1 MQRTTVPRKLHQ
13 PGRCRH
19 RTKAFNCVV
28 RTVWLTLI
36 FFAAALGGA
45 LYRVRL
51 LIRDSSSEFFVS
63 GRPKIAL
70 DALLPTLD
78 GS

>member
-1 MQRTTVPRKLHQ
+1 M
-13 PGRCRH
+13 G
-19 RTKAFNCVV
+19 
-28 RTVWLTLI
+28 RTVWPTLI
-36 FFAAALGGA
+36 FFAAAQL
-45 LYRVRL
+45 VRNVGL
-51 LIRDSSSEFFVS
+51 ALIRDSNSEFFAS